1 MDIVQRLGLQ
11 ELLEHDT
18 ILTMLAGGHFDVVF
32 AEGGADGGVAEDVIR
47 RGRFFDEERFEG
59 GEVSEVRLCFRNRP
73 DLR

>member
-1 MDIVQRLGLQ
+1 
-11 ELLEHDT
+11 
-18 ILTMLAGGHFDVVF
+18 MLAGGHFDVVF

-47 RGRFFDEERFEG
+47 GGRFFDEERFEG